1 MVTEAATRRLGVG
14 ACPLHPP
21 TPPPPSTTYDIM
33 SPVLYCCTAVQV
45 LYADQLPQYH
55 RELLNSY
62 DEDGAAKLSAVVD
75 DGYIVQVRVCVRHRL
90 SDEGSLYCSVWTL
103 HVASH
108 LTSVLGAVCPVPPC
122 LQNISHRLLCSASS
136 TPLFS
141 EYIPPPVV
149 LCHPP
154 LVLRIF
160 PIACCALPP
169 PPPWFSEY
177 IPPPAVW

>member
-108 LTSVLGAVCPVPPC
+108 LTSVLGAVCPVPPVC
-122 LQNISHRLLCSASS
+122 
-136 TPLFS
+136 
-141 EYIPPPVV
+141 
-149 LCHPP
+149 
-154 LVLRIF
+154 RIF